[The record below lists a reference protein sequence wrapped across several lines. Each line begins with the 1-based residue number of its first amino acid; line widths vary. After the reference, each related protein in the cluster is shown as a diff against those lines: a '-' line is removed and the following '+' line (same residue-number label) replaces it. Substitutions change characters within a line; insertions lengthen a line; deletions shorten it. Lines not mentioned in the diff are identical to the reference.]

1 MAQVRPPKTKDD
13 ELVFLPLGGSNEIG
27 MNFNLYGYGPPHDRQ
42 WIVVDLGITFG
53 DQTTPGVEV
62 ILPDPTFMEEN
73 ADRLLGIVLTHAH
86 EDHIGAIAWLWPR
99 FKAPIYATPF
109 TAFILRE
116 KLREAGLLEEA
127 QITEVP
133 LSGKISLGPFELELI
148 TLTHSIPEP
157 NGLAIRTPLGTILH
171 TGDWKIDPD
180 PLLGAVTDADAIQRL
195 GDEGVLAM
203 VCDSTNVFVDGH
215 AGSEA
220 EVREALIPL
229 IGGLKGKVA
238 VACFAS
244 NVARMD
250 SVCRAAEAAGRR
262 ICLVGRSMIRMAAAA
277 RSVGLMEDLKPFI
290 PDNEAKSFPP
300 NAILYLCTGSQGEP
314 RAALSRIADGTH
326 PHVSLGAGDACVFS
340 SRIIPGNEIPIRNLQ
355 NKLADRGVR
364 LYTERD
370 HPGIHVSGHPC
381 RDELAEMYRWARPTI
396 SVPTHGERR
405 HLLEHAAF
413 ARDLQVPQQV
423 TPRNGDMV
431 RLAPGRAEIVD
442 EVTAGRLYV
451 DAGVVTPENGP
462 SLRERRHAAFNGV
475 VAVSVVL
482 DAKGKVASGPQVRAL
497 GLPTDEDY
505 PLEDVLD
512 DLADEAEQALARL
525 KGGDRDSD
533 ETVESAMSRAV
544 KKASQRI
551 WGRRPVVET
560 TVLRI

>member
-1 MAQVRPPKTKDD
+1 MAKTNSD

-27 MNFNLYGYGPPHDRQ
+27 MNFNLYGFGPPHDRR
-42 WIVVDLGITFG
+42 WIVVDLGVTFG

-62 ILPDPTFMEEN
+62 ILPDPEFIEEY
-73 ADRLLGIVLTHAH
+73 ADRVLGIVLTHAH
-86 EDHIGAIAWLWPR
+86 EDHIGAVAWLWPR
-99 FKAPIYATPF
+99 LKAPVYATPF

-116 KLREAGLLEEA
+116 KLREADLLDEVDL
-127 QITEVP
+127 TEVP
-133 LSGKISLGPFELELI
+133 LNGTIELGPFSLELI

-157 NGLAIRTPLGTILH
+157 NGLAIRTPLGVVLH

-180 PLLGAVTDADAIQRL
+180 PLLGGVTDQDAIRRL

-229 IGGLKGKVA
+229 IGGLKGRVA

-250 SVCRAAEAAGRR
+250 SVCRAALAAGRR
-262 ICLVGRSMIRMAAAA
+262 VCLVGRSMIRMAAAA
-277 RSVGLMEDLKPFI
+277 KSVGLMEDLPPFI
-290 PDNEAKSFPP
+290 PDNEAKAFPP
-300 NAILYLCTGSQGEP
+300 DQILYLCTGSQGEP

-326 PHVSLGAGDACVFS
+326 PHVSLGAGDHCIFS

-381 RDELAEMYRWARPTI
+381 RDELAEMYRWARPQI

-442 EVTAGRLYV
+442 EVPSGRLYV
-451 DAGVVTPENGP
+451 DAGVVTPENGEA
-462 SLRERRHAAFNGV
+462 LRERRHAAYNGMI
-475 VAVSVVL
+475 AVSVAL
-482 DAKGKVASGPQVRAL
+482 DGRGRLVSGPQVRAL
-497 GLPTDEDY
+497 GLPSSEDD

-512 DLADEAEQALARL
+512 DLADEAEQALAKL
-525 KGGDRDSD
+525 KGDQRELDGEI
-533 ETVESAMSRAV
+533 ETAISRAV
-544 KKASQRI
+544 KRASQRI

-560 TVLRI
+560 TVLRT